1 MNTVQAI
8 ETDLAHLV
16 EQQHQINQLTHK
28 MGLLSEHIYIPGSH
42 GDRSFELSQVQVLT
56 KTGGRVEIWLADG
69 QKFKSD
75 TTLDLTQLEKAL
87 KPHQSFIRTHD
98 SFIVNFNHLDYFEPS
113 LTEHKGRSISLRHT
127 HFKAPLS
134 AKKVPI
140 IKKYYSATTLV
151 HIRPWNERYQ
161 AIIDENL
168 REFDKEIRF
177 MSPKELKTHFK
188 YQTVNDFNTREFLA
202 NIIWEYYLL
211 LQLGQRDPIDGN
223 IRTFW
228 YYLKPTLSKAVKINS
243 QSQYPIMIDV
253 FKTLVIQHQLFK
265 YKDFGFIDEGQNF
278 YRLGQTHPNIILIS
292 EKTGHFKKLERLQQ
306 EFGITIVATGGM
318 SSILTTE
325 YLTDELEKV
334 LVPDPASASLLRPLR
349 GVEGSIPN
357 PIHLITLV
365 DYNPSGAIIAKTFH
379 NQLQHEG
386 LENIISFQHILTPAV
401 FTEDEIKHV
410 TDQIPLKT
418 KADKTKARKWIAAGG
433 GVNGQPLGIE
443 TEALILDFARLR
455 ERFKLAL
462 DSCLVPTPIPPSK
475 RKSIQRANIKTQYNP
490 LRMDIPTSWGIGE
503 SSNEKTDYIEV
514 SRRLYENQTV
524 EEVFERAKTNWR
536 G

>member
-1 MNTVQAI
+1 MPQNKDDIWILDDNDYLLEYYRQLQRDDEVNRQ
-8 ETDLAHLV
+8 LAHLV
-16 EQQHQINQLTHK
+16 EQQHQINQLTRK
-28 MGLLSEHIYIPGSH
+28 MGLLPEHIYLPGSH
-42 GDRSFELSQVQVLT
+42 VDRSFELSQVQAFT

-75 TTLDLTQLEKAL
+75 STLDLSQLEKAL

-113 LTEHKGRSISLRHT
+113 PTENKGRSISLRHT

-134 AKKVPI
+134 ANKVPV
-140 IKKYYSATTLV
+140 IKKYYSTTTLV
-151 HIRPWNERYQ
+151 HIKPWDERYQ

-168 REFDKEIRF
+168 RDFDKEIRL
-177 MSPKELKTHFK
+177 MSPKELKTNFK
-188 YQTVNDFNTREFLA
+188 YQTINDFNTREFMA
-202 NIIWEYYLL
+202 NMVWEYYLL

-253 FKTLVIQHQLFK
+253 FKTLIIQHRLFK

-278 YRLGQTHPNIILIS
+278 YRLGQTHPHIILIS

-306 EFGITIVATGGM
+306 EFGITIVSTGGM
-318 SSILTTE
+318 PSILTTE
-325 YLTDELEKV
+325 YLADELEEV
-334 LVPDPASASLLRPLR
+334 LVNLPIPSDDGFDYWPYYDPVKGFKSVA
-349 GVEGSIPN
+349 N

-365 DYNPSGAIIAKTFH
+365 DFNPSGAIIAKTFH

-386 LENIISFQHILTPAV
+386 LENIASFQHILTPAV
-401 FTEDEIKHV
+401 FTEDEIPHV

-433 GVNGQPLGIE
+433 GVNGQALGIE

-455 ERFKLAL
+455 ERFKLHL
-462 DSCLVPTPIPPSK
+462 DSCLPPTPVPRLKKKLSK
-475 RKSIQRANIKTQYNP
+475 SGYNP
-490 LRMDIPTSWGIGE
+490 LL
-503 SSNEKTDYIEV
+503 IEIDE
-514 SRRLYENQTV
+514 LE
-524 EEVFERAKTNWR
+524 
-536 G
+536 